1 MIQITISNREDEIR
15 TNPSSITDQLI
26 QSVNLT
32 QLEYSNGNFG
42 DKIVLTGSNQKE
54 TIQDENFNMEFSR
67 KTFDLLTYVNWDN
80 VVIAGGSLVNII
92 TKSTEKIS
100 DVDMFVYGLDVKNA
114 KKKIDH
120 IINSI
125 KQKSLDM
132 GFETRVYMN
141 KHVINLYIFDKKK
154 LLQVQIILRLYDT
167 LAQVLVGFDVD
178 CCCIGYNGKNLIT
191 TTRGLNALKYRVNV
205 ANLKRRSPSYEN
217 RLIKYSFRG
226 FDVITDFEYKEIYNK
241 MFFMASENY
250 GFTRLLEQEL
260 INNGQLKN
268 IIFSNTLRFRQ
279 TSSYTS
285 AHSVYAK
292 YELEIKDVQNTE
304 ACITKFN
311 ANIDDE
317 NMKFKKYSMDGIE
330 LMEQNVTE
338 QFTGSFNPIT
348 DENWVKG
355 KNTNILSTNS
365 VILEQD
371 EVEIESDFDGSDDE
385 NLEYEEVDDL
395 DELEENEEIGKET
408 KINKSIKAISK
419 KNSEPICTKSVKSN
433 KSETGSVIIEAPIVQ
448 QKISNPNDIDELGR
462 SQEFI
467 SLKYNSYS
475 NISTFE
481 NINISD
487 MSNFD
492 AKCLAVMYV
501 NSETDVVKIVEN
513 KYIPATRNMYKI
525 SPVQLAILL
534 GRTNLAIKLM
544 KGHSWETVKE
554 LIYMVDNDKLFT
566 NYCNSTSKS
575 LLDVDNGL
583 ILKFDCENISNN
595 IHNQTKEDV
604 KFDEL
609 YTMSEYD
616 LSLKFMTEP
625 FNWPV
630 YSKLDFDKLTYE
642 VIKILFDNGT
652 PILFGSSQGFTE
664 QFMVGKL
671 IKTFEPEEHN
681 KYLSI
686 MTKPNERK
694 VFNYLTESFTKSENA
709 KSIQTSE
716 NIKKYLIFK
725 NKWYDG
731 IDNASIS
738 ELYSNINQINP
749 KLLFCMGNINE
760 PKLNLETINKLIGSY
775 GKAFDTLVNFV
786 IWLDDVNLIQ
796 KLINKDDLYVKL
808 KYNYKIDT
816 TSDTSIGQ
824 FLDKIDKD
832 RQNEKIKTNVIL
844 KNTDAHVNALNDG
857 ELKEGYD
864 KTENV
869 FGMTPDDNIIA
880 KLLLMYNK
888 VFNKSEQMNDKDKT
902 TLKNLRKSVANIRR
916 NSEQSMVNTD
926 YFYSIELHNL
936 FFGKETN

>member
-1 MIQITISNREDEIR
+1 MSKLYDTIIKISSDEDLLRSNP
-15 TNPSSITDQLI
+15 TSISDSLV
-26 QSVNLT
+26 QSIKIS

-42 DKIVLTGSNQKE
+42 EKIVLTGSNLKD

-80 VVIAGGSLVNII
+80 LVIAGGSLVNII

-100 DVDMFVYGLDVKNA
+100 DVDMFVYALDIKSA
-114 KKKIDH
+114 KKKVDNV
-120 IINSI
+120 INSI
-125 KQKSLDM
+125 KQKSQDM

-141 KHVINLYIFDKKK
+141 KHVINIYVFDKKK
-154 LLQVQIILRLYDT
+154 LLQIQIILRLYDS

-178 CCCIGYNGKNLIT
+178 CCCIGYNGKNLLT
-191 TTRGLNALKYRVNV
+191 TSRGLHSIKYRVNV

-226 FDVITDFEYKEIYNK
+226 FDVITDFEYRQIYNK

-292 YELEIKDVQNTE
+292 YDLEIKDVQNTE
-304 ACITKFN
+304 SCITKFN

-317 NMKFKKYSMDGIE
+317 NMKFKKYSIDDVE
-330 LMEQNVTE
+330 FMEKNVTE

-348 DENWVKG
+348 DESWIKG
-355 KNTNILSTNS
+355 KSSNTTNT
-365 VILEQD
+365 EKYT
-371 EVEIESDFDGSDDE
+371 IEEDDSDDLNSDFDGSDIDDVEELSDE
-385 NLEYEEVDDL
+385 EDQDEIIKNL
-395 DELEENEEIGKET
+395 KEQKKSYKSVST
-408 KINKSIKAISK
+408 KSI
-419 KNSEPICTKSVKSN
+419 
-433 KSETGSVIIEAPIVQ
+433 KSETGSIIGQ
-448 QKISNPNDIDELGR
+448 QIKNQTKISNSGEVDELGR
-462 SQEFI
+462 SNEFV

-475 NISTFE
+475 NISQFE

-492 AKCLAVMYV
+492 AKCLAVMYL
-501 NSETDVVKIVEN
+501 NSETDIIKIVEN
-513 KYIPATRNMYKI
+513 KYIPTTRNMYKI

-534 GRTNLAIKLM
+534 GRTSLAIKLM

-566 NYCNSTSKS
+566 NYCNSTSNS
-575 LLDVDNGL
+575 LLNVDNGL

-595 IHNQTKEDV
+595 IHNQSKEDV

-609 YTMSEYD
+609 YALSEYD
-616 LSLKFMTEP
+616 LSIKLMTEP

-630 YSKLDFDKLTYE
+630 YSKLDFDKLTYD
-642 VIKILFDNGT
+642 VIKLLLDGGSYILGMT
-652 PILFGSSQGFTE
+652 GFSDKFIE
-664 QFMVGKL
+664 SKL
-671 IKTFEPEEHN
+671 IKKFNQEEYE
-681 KYLSI
+681 KFSRI
-686 MTKPNERK
+686 MTKPNEQM
-694 VFNYLTESFTKSENA
+694 VFKYITDSFIKSQSS

-725 NKWYDG
+725 NKWFESKEH
-731 IDNASIS
+731 ISIS
-738 ELYSNINQINP
+738 ELYSNTNQIHAN
-749 KLLFCMGNINE
+749 LLFCMTNINE
-760 PKLNLETINKLIGSY
+760 PRLNLETVIKLIGS
-775 GKAFDTLVNFV
+775 GKAFDALVNFV
-786 IWLDDVNLIQ
+786 IWLDDIYLIQ

-816 TSDTSIGQ
+816 TSDTAIGK

-857 ELKEGYD
+857 ELKEGYNRC
-864 KTENV
+864 ENV
-869 FGMTPDDNIIA
+869 FGMTPDDNIVA
-880 KLLLMYNK
+880 KLLLMFNK
-888 VFNKSEQMNDKDKT
+888 VFNKSESMNEKDKT
-902 TLKNLRKSVANIRR
+902 TLKNLRKAVTNIRR

-936 FFGKETN
+936 FFGKECN